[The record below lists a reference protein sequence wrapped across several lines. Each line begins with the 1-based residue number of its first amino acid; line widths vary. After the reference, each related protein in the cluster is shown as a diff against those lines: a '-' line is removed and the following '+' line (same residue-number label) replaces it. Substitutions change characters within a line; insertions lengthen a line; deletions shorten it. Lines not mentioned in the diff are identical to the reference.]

1 MLTVG
6 NQFAC
11 VKGYP
16 AAGPKL
22 ETCHVLQVGDVQ
34 RVLDEPT
41 PLTLNSLCLSDSA
54 TKINKSSTKHGF
66 LRRALEC
73 ASQVVRD

>member
-1 MLTVG
+1 LPTVR
-6 NQFAC
+6 NQFASIKDY
-11 VKGYP
+11 V

-34 RVLDEPT
+34 RVLGEPT

-54 TKINKSSTKHGF
+54 SKINKSSTKHGF
-66 LRRALEC
+66 RRGALEC